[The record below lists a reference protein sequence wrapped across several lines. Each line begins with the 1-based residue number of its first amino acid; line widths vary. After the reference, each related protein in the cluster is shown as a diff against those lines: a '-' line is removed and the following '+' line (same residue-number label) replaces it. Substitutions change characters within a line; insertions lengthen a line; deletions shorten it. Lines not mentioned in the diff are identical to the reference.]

1 LKLFPGLSG
10 LPRSITSVIDRGTE
24 ILSWAAV
31 AALLLM
37 MLMTGADVLLRFVF
51 RVGMR
56 GAVEVTGNYLIVAV
70 FALPMAYGLRTGG
83 HINVDIVVERLGIR
97 LRAAFETVTYFL
109 ALVVYAMITVYGA
122 AGALDAA
129 ETGDRFVNMNLP
141 MWPGRALLAIAGLFL
156 CLQMIICICRSS
168 VKVFGK
174 TDPKETTPP
183 SRGD

>member
-1 LKLFPGLSG
+1 MKLFSGLSG
-10 LPRSITSVIDRGTE
+10 LARSITSVIDRGSV
-24 ILSWAAV
+24 ILSWAAI

-37 MLMTGADVLLRFVF
+37 MLITGADVLLRFVF

-70 FALPMAYGLRTGG
+70 FALPMAYGLRNGG
-83 HINVDIVVERLGIR
+83 HINVDMVVERFGVR

-109 ALVVYAMITVYGA
+109 ALVVYVMITVYGA
-122 AGALDAA
+122 EGALDAI
-129 ETGDRFVNMNLP
+129 ETGDRFVNMHLP
-141 MWPGRALLAIAGLFL
+141 MWPGRALVAVAGLFL
-156 CLQMIICICRSS
+156 CLQMVLCICRSS

-174 TDPKETTPP
+174 TDLKEATPP